1 MMSFFKRM
9 LLSDIEPSSSDQ
21 DRIADTERELEQ
33 TRGEYRQTVQRL
45 EANIRVMQTWSH
57 ANRMLNR

>member
-1 MMSFFKRM
+1 MMAFFKRL
-9 LLSDIEPSSSDQ
+9 LLSDIEPSTDERSE
-21 DRIADTERELEQ
+21 IAASKREVEQ

-57 ANRMLNR
+57 ANRMVK